1 VFAQLTKGAHF
12 VSTPARS
19 SREQRVLQGAHHQ
32 QCAAIWLSVQSLQC
46 LHV

>member
-1 VFAQLTKGAHF
+1 MFAQLTKGAHF
-12 VSTPARS
+12 VSTPAQS
-19 SREQRVLQGAHHQ
+19 SREQRVLQGAHE